1 MNVCLYATHSF
12 LQPST
17 ASSQDCLLHPA
28 GDPVLLQRG
37 VLDKEKNSEVVKAL
51 MRANPSY
58 TSSATFSALLGVSK
72 DDTCEQ
78 KKYIVVV
85 HTDTHTHTYFFSW
98 CH

>member
-1 MNVCLYATHSF
+1 MCVSLVFFPLTVYYMNVCLYESLHSL

-17 ASSQDCLLHPA
+17 ASSQDCLLHPV

-58 TSSATFSALLGVSK
+58 ASSATFSALLGVSK

-78 KKYIVVV
+78 KK
-85 HTDTHTHTYFFSW
+85 
-98 CH
+98 